1 MGREGELLRKGL
13 FRELFIRRYGEGGG
27 VIARGRIERAVYSKV
42 WEGRGSYFERAYLE
56 SCLLEGMGREGE
68 LFILREGVL
77 RELFIGRYGEGGAVI
92 ARGRIERSCLLEG
105 MGREG
110 ELLRE
115 GVLRELFIRRYGE
128 GGGVI
133 YIARGRIERVVYWK
147 VWGGRGS
154 YCERAY

>member
-1 MGREGELLRKGL
+1 M
-13 FRELFIRRYGEGGG
+13 FIGRYGEGGVYSKVWGGRG
-27 VIARGRIERAVYSKV
+27 VIARGRIER
-42 WEGRGSYFERAYLE
+42 

-92 ARGRIERSCLLEG
+92 RIERVVYWKV
-105 MGREG
+105 GREG
-110 ELLRE
+110 QLLRK
-115 GVLRELFIRRYGE
+115 GLFRELFIGRYGE
-128 GGGVI
+128 GGGV
-133 YIARGRIERVVYWK
+133 IARGRIERVVYWK